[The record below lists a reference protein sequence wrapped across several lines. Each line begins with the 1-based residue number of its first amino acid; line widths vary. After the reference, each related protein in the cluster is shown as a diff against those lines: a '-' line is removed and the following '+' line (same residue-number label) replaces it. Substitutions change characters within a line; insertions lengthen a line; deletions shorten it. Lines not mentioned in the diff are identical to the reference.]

1 MLLKRSRRDFLM
13 AGMACVAAA
22 RRTALGAGLGNVDL
36 SFIQVSDTH
45 VSTQRLYSERQAF
58 DVPAEESVR
67 RCRAAVEAIN
77 KCTLPYELVI
87 HTGDVAHTRETTADY
102 DLAREL
108 IQFERANY
116 FLPGNH
122 DLGYSTTHKYRPA
135 FEERFGKTNVAIEP
149 ADGLRFVLFDSQ
161 PLDNRCGDVD
171 REWAF
176 GQLDRLLTPAKP
188 TIMFCHSMG
197 LESYHVN
204 RLWPGWPESTMKRW
218 TTRMKEGGVRAVM
231 AGHFHRD
238 ELHLVDG
245 IPFHLC
251 GPVVNMWDRQTC
263 FRHWSIKG
271 GELSYRSIYLEL

>member
-1 MLLKRSRRDFLM
+1 MLLKLSRRDFFMSGL
-13 AGMACVAAA
+13 ACVAAT
-22 RRTALGAGLGNVDL
+22 RSTALGADLGNVDL

-45 VSTQRLYSERQAF
+45 VSTQRLYSERRAF

-67 RCRAAVEAIN
+67 RCRAMVTAVN
-77 KCTLPYELVI
+77 KCTLPYDLVV
-87 HTGDVAHTRETTADY
+87 HTGDVAHTRDTTDDY

-108 IQFERANY
+108 IQLERTNY

-122 DLGYSTTHKYRPA
+122 DVGYSTTHEYRPA

-149 ADGLRFVLFDSQ
+149 AEGLRFVLFDSQ
-161 PLDNRCGDVD
+161 PLDNRCGEED

-188 TIMFCHSMG
+188 TILFCHVMG
-197 LESYHVN
+197 LPSYHVN
-204 RLWPGWPESTMKRW
+204 RVWRGWPQSTMNRW
-218 TTRMKEGGVRAVM
+218 TARMKEGGVRAVM

-238 ELHLVDG
+238 ELHYVDG

-263 FRHWSIKG
+263 FRHWSIEG
-271 GELSYRSIYLEL
+271 GRLSYRTVYLEL